1 MIDFFARVAPQT
13 APQIERLAR
22 LQYELREHRR
32 ALLQR
37 HGAADEDDL
46 MRLMREGRLPEHPGY
61 DDWLAAC
68 VLQDTR
74 DAVAAELRALL
85 VGGGEATCCT

>member
-1 MIDFFARVAPQT
+1 MIDFFARVSPEA
-13 APQIERLAR
+13 APQIEHLAR

-37 HGAADEDDL
+37 HGAADEDEL
-46 MRLMREGRLPEHPGY
+46 MRLVREGRVPEHPGY
-61 DDWLAAC
+61 DDLLAAR

-74 DAVAAELRALL
+74 DAVAAELRAVLA
-85 VGGGEATCCT
+85 GNGDATCCT